1 MQYVIYPLARLL
13 IALLQALP
21 LSVVAGLGRLGGGL
35 AFGLDARHRRV
46 ALKNLTMCFGA
57 EKTVAEIRALAL
69 ENFRR
74 IGESFA
80 CGVKT
85 ASMGEAQIR
94 RVLELAGSEKLVDR
108 EKSNSR
114 NRVIAIGHFGNFEV
128 YMSAS
133 HFVPGFRFATT
144 YRALRQPLLDG
155 LVKRLREQ
163 SGGLAFER
171 RTDASALREA
181 MNREP
186 LMIGFLADQHAGD
199 KGRRLPFFGHDCST
213 SAAPALFAL
222 RYDCPLHTA
231 ICYRVGVGRWRIEVG
246 DAIPTHERGRPRT
259 VEAISIDINQAFE
272 TAIRRD
278 PANWFWVH
286 NRWKPAKPNA
296 RKPRPRAQSGL
307 PQPSSTAVESPDTS
321 REGDEAEVEAGG

>member
-21 LSVVAGLGRLGGGL
+21 LAVVAKLGRFGGGL
-35 AFGLDARHRRV
+35 AHALDARHRRV

-57 EKTVAEIRALAL
+57 EKTPTEIRALAL
-69 ENFRR
+69 ENFKR

-94 RVLELAGSEKLVDR
+94 RVLEVVGAEKLVGPER
-108 EKSNSR
+108 STAR

-133 HFVPGFRFATT
+133 HFVPGFRFSTT
-144 YRALRQPLLDG
+144 YRALRQPLLNG

-181 MNREP
+181 MNRER
-186 LMIGFLADQHAGD
+186 LMIGFLSDQHAGD

-222 RYDCPLHTA
+222 RYECPLHTA
-231 ICYRVGVGRWRIEVG
+231 ICYRVEAGRWRIEVG
-246 DAIPTHERGRPRT
+246 DAIPTHEQGHPRT
-259 VEAISIDINQAFE
+259 VEAMSIDINRAFE

-296 RKPRPRAQSGL
+296 RKPRPQAQSG
-307 PQPSSTAVESPDTS
+307 PTQPSPATLESADPGSQRDDA
-321 REGDEAEVEAGG
+321 GGEAEQ